1 MTDTR
6 ILKECGTC
14 RLYEKGGEFFI
25 SQKKNGMFRRFKVL
39 EADVAYFSK
48 VMNLERMLN
57 TVLDIVRD
65 RNDPDYY
72 QTKTGE

>member
-6 ILKECGTC
+6 ILKECGAC

-25 SQKKNGMFRRFKVL
+25 SQKKNGLFRRLRVLKKDADYFKTVQ
-39 EADVAYFSK
+39 
-48 VMNLERMLN
+48 NLERMLN
-57 TVLDIVRD
+57 TVLDVVRE